1 MILLDNIGHLV
12 STVSEDELHIFA
24 SKLGL
29 KRQWYQ
35 DFHRPHYDLTTPRMR
50 CKALNMGAELTTA
63 SEIVMRAWWK

>member
-29 KRQWYQ
+29 KRKWYQ
-35 DFHRPHYDLTTPRMR
+35 DLRHPHYDLTTPRMKH
-50 CKALNMGAELTTA
+50 KALNMGAELATA